1 MIRGSIILRS
11 TRGGVG
17 GHQQSV
23 IQYHFHIPTLELLT
37 AVNALSSNYEYKLN
51 HNVFSTFSQ
60 AWNAVF
66 GPFGLFHKSKWQI
79 FLSFHILLPVKSLP
93 FHTPEVWKGYSFLAE
108 PPRIGHY
115 WEYPPPP
122 HPTREE
128 ALSFVLWFSVFINTV
143 LPLYYYKVSSGSW
156 RPVRS
161 ARWVNINKT
170 DFNPSWRLPFL
181 LRDYSSG
188 SFQQLINVV
197 YTSKH
202 IAVFCERKLVLLIR
216 NTRLT
221 LSSVPPLY
229 YDHFRT
235 LCTF

>member
-1 MIRGSIILRS
+1 MHYLQIMNTNWI
-11 TRGGVG
+11 T
-17 GHQQSV
+17 
-23 IQYHFHIPTLELLT
+23 
-37 AVNALSSNYEYKLN
+37 
-51 HNVFSTFSQ
+51 TFSR
-60 AWNAVF
+60 
-66 GPFGLFHKSKWQI
+66 LFHRHEMQFLAP
-79 FLSFHILLPVKSLP
+79 FLSFHILQPVKSLP

-108 PPRIGHY
+108 PSRIGHY

-122 HPTREE
+122 PHTHTHTHTREE

-156 RPVRS
+156 RRVRS

-202 IAVFCERKLVLLIR
+202 IAVFCERKPVLLIR

-221 LSSVPPLY
+221 LSSVPPSY
-229 YDHFRT
+229 YDHFGT

>member
-79 FLSFHILLPVKSLP
+79 FLSFHILLPVKLS
-93 FHTPEVWKGYSFLAE
+93 EQ
-108 PPRIGHY
+108 
-115 WEYPPPP
+115 
-122 HPTREE
+122 E

-202 IAVFCERKLVLLIR
+202 IAVFCERKPVLLIR

-221 LSSVPPLY
+221 LSSVPPSY

>member
-108 PPRIGHY
+108 PSPYRPLLGV
-115 WEYPPPP
+115 PPPLP
-122 HPTREE
+122 PAGRSTIVCVMVLSLYQHGSS
-128 ALSFVLWFSVFINTV
+128 AL
-143 LPLYYYKVSSGSW
+143 
-156 RPVRS
+156 
-161 ARWVNINKT
+161 
-170 DFNPSWRLPFL
+170 L
-181 LRDYSSG
+181 L
-188 SFQQLINVV
+188 
-197 YTSKH
+197 
-202 IAVFCERKLVLLIR
+202 
-216 NTRLT
+216 
-221 LSSVPPLY
+221 
-229 YDHFRT
+229 
-235 LCTF
+235 

>member
-1 MIRGSIILRS
+1 MP
-11 TRGGVG
+11 
-17 GHQQSV
+17 V

-60 AWNAVF
+60 ALNAF
-66 GPFGLFHKSKWQI
+66 FSPFGLFHKSKWQI
-79 FLSFHILLPVKSLP
+79 FLSFHILLPVKSLL

-115 WEYPPPP
+115 WEYPPP
-122 HPTREE
+122 PTREE

-181 LRDYSSG
+181 LRGYSSG

-202 IAVFCERKLVLLIR
+202 IAVFCERKPVLLIR

-221 LSSVPPLY
+221 LSSVPPSY

>member
-93 FHTPEVWKGYSFLAE
+93 FHTPEVWKGYSFLAQ

-115 WEYPPPP
+115 WESPPPP
-122 HPTREE
+122 REE

-202 IAVFCERKLVLLIR
+202 IAVFCERKPVLLIR

-221 LSSVPPLY
+221 LSSVPPSY

>member
-93 FHTPEVWKGYSFLAE
+93 FHTPEVWKGYSFLAQ

-122 HPTREE
+122 PREE

-161 ARWVNINKT
+161 ARWVNINKI
-170 DFNPSWRLPFL
+170 DFNPSRRLPFL
-181 LRDYSSG
+181 LRGHSSG

-197 YTSKH
+197 YNSKH
-202 IAVFCERKLVLLIR
+202 ITVFCERKPVLLIR

-221 LSSVPPLY
+221 LSSVPPSY
-229 YDHFRT
+229 YAQFRT

>member
-122 HPTREE
+122 HTHTGRSTIVCVMVFSLYQHGSS
-128 ALSFVLWFSVFINTV
+128 AL
-143 LPLYYYKVSSGSW
+143 
-156 RPVRS
+156 
-161 ARWVNINKT
+161 
-170 DFNPSWRLPFL
+170 L
-181 LRDYSSG
+181 L
-188 SFQQLINVV
+188 
-197 YTSKH
+197 
-202 IAVFCERKLVLLIR
+202 
-216 NTRLT
+216 
-221 LSSVPPLY
+221 
-229 YDHFRT
+229 
-235 LCTF
+235 

>member
-1 MIRGSIILRS
+1 MIKGS

-17 GHQQSV
+17 GNKQSV

-122 HPTREE
+122 HTREE

-170 DFNPSWRLPFL
+170 EFNPSWRLPFL

-202 IAVFCERKLVLLIR
+202 IAVFCERKPVLLIR

-221 LSSVPPLY
+221 LSSVPPSY

>member
-122 HPTREE
+122 TREE

-156 RPVRS
+156 GPVRS
-161 ARWVNINKT
+161 ARWVNINKI

-181 LRDYSSG
+181 LRGHSSG

-202 IAVFCERKLVLLIR
+202 IVVFCERKPVLLIR

-221 LSSVPPLY
+221 LSSVPPSY
-229 YDHFRT
+229 HAQFRT

>member
-1 MIRGSIILRS
+1 MIKGS

-17 GHQQSV
+17 GNQQSV
-23 IQYHFHIPTLELLT
+23 IQYHFHIPTLELVT

-51 HNVFSTFSQ
+51 HNVFSTFSP

-115 WEYPPPP
+115 WEYPP
-122 HPTREE
+122 TREE

-143 LPLYYYKVSSGSW
+143 LPLYYYKVSSG
-156 RPVRS
+156 
-161 ARWVNINKT
+161 
-170 DFNPSWRLPFL
+170 
-181 LRDYSSG
+181 
-188 SFQQLINVV
+188 
-197 YTSKH
+197 
-202 IAVFCERKLVLLIR
+202 
-216 NTRLT
+216 
-221 LSSVPPLY
+221 
-229 YDHFRT
+229 
-235 LCTF
+235 

>member
-37 AVNALSSNYEYKLN
+37 SVNALSSNYEYKLN

-122 HPTREE
+122 PTHGKKHYRLCYGFQSLSTRFFRFTTIRWVP
-128 ALSFVLWFSVFINTV
+128 ALGGLC
-143 LPLYYYKVSSGSW
+143 G
-156 RPVRS
+156 RPV
-161 ARWVNINKT
+161 K
-170 DFNPSWRLPFL
+170 
-181 LRDYSSG
+181 
-188 SFQQLINVV
+188 
-197 YTSKH
+197 
-202 IAVFCERKLVLLIR
+202 
-216 NTRLT
+216 
-221 LSSVPPLY
+221 
-229 YDHFRT
+229 
-235 LCTF
+235 

>member
-1 MIRGSIILRS
+1 MIRGSITLRS

-115 WEYPPPP
+115 WEYPP
-122 HPTREE
+122 TREE

-170 DFNPSWRLPFL
+170 DLTLRGGCHFCSKVTLPAPFSSWSTSYTLQSTL
-181 LRDYSSG
+181 LYFVKENLS
-188 SFQQLINVV
+188 
-197 YTSKH
+197 
-202 IAVFCERKLVLLIR
+202 VLLIHK
-216 NTRLT
+216 TRHT
-221 LSSVPPLY
+221 LSSVPPRY
-229 YDHFRT
+229 AQFRT

>member
-17 GHQQSV
+17 GHQQGV
-23 IQYHFHIPTLELLT
+23 IQYHFQIPTLELLT

-122 HPTREE
+122 PPHGKKHYRLCYGFQSLSTRFFRFTTKRWVP
-128 ALSFVLWFSVFINTV
+128 ALGGLW
-143 LPLYYYKVSSGSW
+143 G
-156 RPVRS
+156 RPV
-161 ARWVNINKT
+161 
-170 DFNPSWRLPFL
+170 
-181 LRDYSSG
+181 
-188 SFQQLINVV
+188 
-197 YTSKH
+197 
-202 IAVFCERKLVLLIR
+202 E
-216 NTRLT
+216 
-221 LSSVPPLY
+221 
-229 YDHFRT
+229 
-235 LCTF
+235 